1 MVSTITLNTFAVAVI
16 SPSGYPMAVAKCHNR
31 ATAEAIKARA
41 DRDYIAA
48 YGVPTTLYVVAVPGE
63 VVIPV
68 GDF

>member
-16 SPSGYPMAVAKCHNR
+16 SPSGYPMAVTKCHNR
-31 ATAEAIKARA
+31 ATAEAIRAKAERA
-41 DRDYIAA
+41 YIAA
-48 YGVPTTLYVVAVPGE
+48 YGEASNLYVVAVPGE